1 MAEQRRK
8 LVRLAVLEELRVSYG
23 IKVKSGS
30 CMEVAKQPGAVA
42 TESKIF
48 GIPFHELPQSLVP
61 EYGYIPSFL
70 VDTCEYL
77 EEHIHTEGLFRKS
90 GSLVRLKAL
99 KGKLDQGENCLSA
112 ALPCDVAGLLKQFFR
127 ELPEP
132 ILPPHLQEGLF
143 KAQQL
148 GNEKKTATVL
158 LSCLMADGT
167 IEALRYFFS
176 FLRSVSLR
184 SNENRMD
191 SSNLAVIFAPNLLHS
206 NENEKMSA
214 STEKKIRLQA
224 AVVQTLIDHAAE
236 IGQVPEFILEKLPAM
251 LGVDAFQSTPS
262 LWGHEGG
269 ENESPSECKKRR
281 HRSVG
286 VLSSVTPVVL
296 TPSTKRKLPPDCSQ
310 GLSSK
315 KRRSFK
321 HSFAFELLPSSIFN
335 SSSTP
340 ASVQF
345 EASPSVSLESSQ
357 TSLSPSTGG
366 ENHLPST
373 GNRRSKRHA
382 SKKLYRAESGKTG
395 CFSPKI
401 SRKEM
406 VRRSLRLKFG
416 LGKSNREMNIV
427 SGCAVGN
434 RLENIGR
441 RLASQQGLES
451 RIECGKRGV
460 LFSPCINEKFPKKG
474 SKNVSK
480 SEENLLTPKCHDKV
494 VHRMSWNS
502 ATVMHPQAINKNEGV
517 LPGHPET
524 GAVFSES
531 VLMFGKPAVVPDE
544 FKSTTVSKQDNSLE
558 LLLCEAESDSTAETL
573 LKVKQA
579 FSVSGSSHNL
589 TGGTKSSF
597 LDVAG
602 KTLCL
607 TGLSPEK
614 ELLAE
619 KISENLASTKSG
631 ELPYQFNQSYAI
643 DKQQSK
649 KDEMKVLEKRNFKTS
664 IEIELQVPKP
674 DIKNVTELP
683 VPQVLAREDKLTIQ
697 SSSSKDGL
705 NKLNSSGREEEIELT
720 YSQAAENCMVECF
733 NSAEDTAK
741 LCVSGQLPTSQ
752 LPRSQNE
759 VGNQYVQAENSGKTL
774 TKISAVSDH
783 IQWFNKLSLNDPS
796 SASKTKPP
804 LKFQRTPVRQSVRR
818 INSLLEANRWPVS
831 SQQFKTG
838 DVGSPLV
845 KSSSYDSVLSSC
857 TEKPS
862 KNSMTW
868 LLRSESMYDEVSVAH
883 KQLDLTSKSC
893 RRPLNPLDK
902 PDVSVRTTGIHEQKA
917 TVHPSKSVLEDLT
930 NHETV
935 KSSLKVNA
943 NISITAS
950 RRGKI
955 KVTTRMTTSLFYN
968 MIFLLAFGLA
978 SAFSHSPR
986 TPDRVSEADIQRLL
1000 HGVMEQLGIAR
1011 PRVEYPAHQAMNL
1024 VGPQSIEGGAH
1035 EGLQHLGPYGNIPNI
1050 VAELTGDNVPKDFS
1064 EDQGYPDPPNPCP
1077 IGKTVDD
1084 GCLENTPDTAE
1095 FSKEYQL
1102 HQHLF
1107 DPEHDY
1113 PNMGKWSKNL
1123 LFEKINGGP
1132 KRRKRSVNPYLQGQ
1146 RLDNVVAK
1154 KSVPHF
1160 SDEEKSPE

>member
-1 MAEQRRK
+1 
-8 LVRLAVLEELRVSYG
+8 G
-23 IKVKSGS
+23 
-30 CMEVAKQPGAVA
+30 
-42 TESKIF
+42 KIF
-48 GIPFHELPQSLVP
+48 GISFHALPQSLVP

-77 EEHIHTEGLFRKS
+77 EEHVHTEGLFRKS

-99 KGKLDQGENCLSA
+99 KSKLDQGENCLSA

-143 KAQQL
+143 KAQEL

-158 LSCLMADGT
+158 LSCLMADRT
-167 IEALRYFFS
+167 IEALRYFFN
-176 FLRSVSLR
+176 FLRTVSLR

-224 AVVQTLIDHAAE
+224 AVVQTLIDHAVE
-236 IGQVPEFILEKLPAM
+236 IGQVPEFILEKIPAM

-262 LWGHEGG
+262 LWGHEDS

-296 TPSTKRKLPPDCSQ
+296 TPSTKRKLPTDCSQ

-321 HSFAFELLPSSIFN
+321 HSFAFELLPSSIF
-335 SSSTP
+335 SSGSTP

-345 EASPSVSLESSQ
+345 EASPCVSLESSQ
-357 TSLSPSTGG
+357 TSSPSTGG
-366 ENHLPST
+366 ENHLSST

-382 SKKLYRAESGKTG
+382 NKKLYRAESGKTG

-427 SGCAVGN
+427 SGCAVGS
-434 RLENIGR
+434 RSENIGR

-451 RIECGKRGV
+451 RTEHAKRGV
-460 LFSPCINEKFPKKG
+460 FFSPCVNEKFPKKG

-480 SEENLLTPKCHDKV
+480 SEENLLTPKYHDKV

-502 ATVMHPQAINKNEGV
+502 PTVMDSQVISRNERI
-517 LPGHPET
+517 LPGHPEM
-524 GAVFSES
+524 GIGSSES
-531 VLMFGKPAVVPDE
+531 VLIFGKPPVVPDE
-544 FKSTTVSKQDNSLE
+544 FKSTTVSKQENGLE
-558 LLLCEAESDSTAETL
+558 LLLCEEESNSTAETL

-579 FSVSGSSHNL
+579 FSASGSNL
-589 TGGTKSSF
+589 HDLIGDTKSSF
-597 LDVAG
+597 SDVAG
-602 KTLCL
+602 ETVNETLCL
-607 TGLSPEK
+607 KGLSPEK

-619 KISENLASTKSG
+619 EVSENLANRKSRDM
-631 ELPYQFNQSYAI
+631 LQQFNQSYAV

-649 KDEMKVLEKRNFKTS
+649 KDEIKVLEKRNFKTS

-683 VPQVLAREDKLTIQ
+683 VPRVPAREDKLTVQ
-697 SSSSKDGL
+697 SSSSKDDL
-705 NKLNSSGREEEIELT
+705 NKLDSLIRKEEIELT
-720 YSQAAENCMVECF
+720 HSQTAENCLVKCCNLE
-733 NSAEDTAK
+733 EDTAE
-741 LCVSGQLPTSQ
+741 LSVVAQLPTTSQ
-752 LPRSQNE
+752 LPKSQNE
-759 VGNQYVQAENSGKTL
+759 VGDQYLQAENSAKTL
-774 TKISAVSDH
+774 TKTSTVSDHGKVSDH

-818 INSLLEANRWPVS
+818 INSLLEANRRSVS
-831 SQQFKTG
+831 SQLLKAS

-845 KSSSYDSVLSSC
+845 KSLSYDSALFSC

-862 KNSMTW
+862 KNSVA
-868 LLRSESMYDEVSVAH
+868 LPLRSESTYDQVSISH
-883 KQLDLTSKSC
+883 KQVDLTSKSRC
-893 RRPLNPLDK
+893 RLLNPSDK
-902 PDVSVRTTGIHEQKA
+902 PDVSARTAGIHEQKA

-943 NISITAS
+943 NI
-950 RRGKI
+950 
-955 KVTTRMTTSLFYN
+955 
-968 MIFLLAFGLA
+968 
-978 SAFSHSPR
+978 
-986 TPDRVSEADIQRLL
+986 
-1000 HGVMEQLGIAR
+1000 
-1011 PRVEYPAHQAMNL
+1011 
-1024 VGPQSIEGGAH
+1024 
-1035 EGLQHLGPYGNIPNI
+1035 NIPGAAPEKTTI
-1050 VAELTGDNVPKDFS
+1050 TRSASGRERVRYRGSPK
-1064 EDQGYPDPPNPCP
+1064 NPISKVKLLP
-1077 IGKTVDD
+1077 TAKPVD
-1084 GCLENTPDTAE
+1084 L
-1095 FSKEYQL
+1095 
-1102 HQHLF
+1102 
-1107 DPEHDY
+1107 
-1113 PNMGKWSKNL
+1113 
-1123 LFEKINGGP
+1123 
-1132 KRRKRSVNPYLQGQ
+1132 
-1146 RLDNVVAK
+1146 
-1154 KSVPHF
+1154 
-1160 SDEEKSPE
+1160 

>member
-1 MAEQRRK
+1 
-8 LVRLAVLEELRVSYG
+8 G
-23 IKVKSGS
+23 
-30 CMEVAKQPGAVA
+30 
-42 TESKIF
+42 KIF
-48 GIPFHELPQSLVP
+48 GISFHALPQSLVP

-77 EEHIHTEGLFRKS
+77 EEHVHTEGLFRKS

-99 KGKLDQGENCLSA
+99 KSKLDQGENCLSA

-158 LSCLMADGT
+158 LSCLMADRT
-167 IEALRYFFS
+167 IEALRYFFN
-176 FLRSVSLR
+176 FLRTVSLR

-236 IGQVPEFILEKLPAM
+236 IGQVPEFILEKIPAM

-262 LWGHEGG
+262 LWGHEDS

-296 TPSTKRKLPPDCSQ
+296 TPSTKRKLPTDCSQ

-345 EASPSVSLESSQ
+345 EASPCVSLESSQ

-434 RLENIGR
+434 RSEHIGR

-451 RIECGKRGV
+451 RTECAKRDV
-460 LFSPCINEKFPKKG
+460 LFSPCVNEKFPKKG

-502 ATVMHPQAINKNEGV
+502 PAVTDSQAISR
-517 LPGHPET
+517 HPEM
-524 GAVFSES
+524 GISSSES
-531 VLMFGKPAVVPDE
+531 VLIFGKPPVVPDE

-558 LLLCEAESDSTAETL
+558 LLLCEEESNSTAETL

-579 FSVSGSSHNL
+579 FSASGSNLHNL
-589 TGGTKSSF
+589 IGDTKSSF
-597 LDVAG
+597 SDVAG
-602 KTLCL
+602 ETLNKTLSL

-614 ELLAE
+614 ELVAE
-619 KISENLASTKSG
+619 EVSENPANTKSR
-631 ELPYQFNQSYAI
+631 ELFHQFNQSYTI

-649 KDEMKVLEKRNFKTS
+649 KDEIKVSEKRNFKTS

-674 DIKNVTELP
+674 DTKNVTELP
-683 VPQVLAREDKLTIQ
+683 VPQMLAREDTLTVQ
-697 SSSSKDGL
+697 NSSSKDDL
-705 NKLNSSGREEEIELT
+705 NKLDSFGRKAEIELT
-720 YSQAAENCMVECF
+720 HSQTAENCIVKCCNLE
-733 NSAEDTAK
+733 EDTAK
-741 LCVSGQLPTSQ
+741 LSVAGQLPTSQ
-752 LPRSQNE
+752 LPKSQHE
-759 VGNQYVQAENSGKTL
+759 VGNQYLQAENSDKTL
-774 TKISAVSDH
+774 TKTSTVSDHGKVSDH

-796 SASKTKPP
+796 STSKTKPP

-818 INSLLEANRWPVS
+818 MNSLLEAKRRSVS
-831 SQQFKTG
+831 SQLLKAS

-845 KSSSYDSVLSSC
+845 KSLSYDSALFSR

-862 KNSMTW
+862 KNSMA
-868 LLRSESMYDEVSVAH
+868 LPLRSESTYDQVSISH

-893 RRPLNPLDK
+893 CWPLNPSDK
-902 PDVSVRTTGIHEQKA
+902 PDVCVRTAGIHEQKA

-943 NISITAS
+943 NINIPGAVPEKST
-950 RRGKI
+950 
-955 KVTTRMTTSLFYN
+955 TTRSAPGKERVRYRGSPKN
-968 MIFLLAFGLA
+968 PISKVKLLPTAK
-978 SAFSHSPR
+978 P
-986 TPDRVSEADIQRLL
+986 
-1000 HGVMEQLGIAR
+1000 
-1011 PRVEYPAHQAMNL
+1011 
-1024 VGPQSIEGGAH
+1024 
-1035 EGLQHLGPYGNIPNI
+1035 
-1050 VAELTGDNVPKDFS
+1050 
-1064 EDQGYPDPPNPCP
+1064 
-1077 IGKTVDD
+1077 VD
-1084 GCLENTPDTAE
+1084 L
-1095 FSKEYQL
+1095 
-1102 HQHLF
+1102 
-1107 DPEHDY
+1107 
-1113 PNMGKWSKNL
+1113 
-1123 LFEKINGGP
+1123 
-1132 KRRKRSVNPYLQGQ
+1132 
-1146 RLDNVVAK
+1146 
-1154 KSVPHF
+1154 
-1160 SDEEKSPE
+1160 

>member
-1 MAEQRRK
+1 MAEQRRR
-8 LVRLAVLEELRVSYG
+8 LVRLAVLEELRASYG
-23 IKVKSGS
+23 IKVKSGG
-30 CMEVAKQPGAVA
+30 CLAAAKQPGAA
-42 TESKIF
+42 AAEGKIF
-48 GIPFHELPQSLVP
+48 GIPFHALPQSLVP

-77 EEHIHTEGLFRKS
+77 EEHVHTEGLFRKS

-99 KGKLDQGENCLSA
+99 KSKLDQGENCLSA

-148 GNEKKTATVL
+148 GNETKTATML
-158 LSCLMADGT
+158 LSCLMADRT

-176 FLRSVSLR
+176 FLRTVSLR

-236 IGQVPEFILEKLPAM
+236 IGQAPEFILEKIPAM

-262 LWGHEGG
+262 LWGHEDS

-286 VLSSVTPVVL
+286 VLSVVTPVVL
-296 TPSTKRKLPPDCSQ
+296 TPSTKRKLPTDCSQ

-345 EASPSVSLESSQ
+345 DTSPCVSLESSQ
-357 TSLSPSTGG
+357 TSLSPSAGG
-366 ENHLPST
+366 ENHLFST

-416 LGKSNREMNIV
+416 LGKSNREINIV

-434 RLENIGR
+434 RSENIGR

-451 RIECGKRGV
+451 RTECAKQDAF
-460 LFSPCINEKFPKKG
+460 FSPCVNEKFPKKG

-480 SEENLLTPKCHDKV
+480 SEENLLTPKCHNKV
-494 VHRMSWNS
+494 VHRMSWS
-502 ATVMHPQAINKNEGV
+502 SPTVRDSQGISRNEGI
-517 LPGHPET
+517 LPGHPEM
-524 GAVFSES
+524 GIGSS
-531 VLMFGKPAVVPDE
+531 LIFGKPPVVPDE

-558 LLLCEAESDSTAETL
+558 LLLCEEESNSTAETL

-579 FSVSGSSHNL
+579 FSASGSNLHNL
-589 TGGTKSSF
+589 IGDTKLPFS
-597 LDVAG
+597 DVAG
-602 KTLCL
+602 ETLNETLCL
-607 TGLSPEK
+607 TGLSPKK

-619 KISENLASTKSG
+619 EVSENLVNTKSR
-631 ELPYQFNQSYAI
+631 ELLHQVNQSYAI

-649 KDEMKVLEKRNFKTS
+649 KDEIKVLEKKNFKTS
-664 IEIELQVPKP
+664 IEIELHVPKP
-674 DIKNVTELP
+674 GIKKVTELP
-683 VPQVLAREDKLTIQ
+683 VPQVLAREDKLTVQ
-697 SSSSKDGL
+697 NSSSKDDL
-705 NKLNSSGREEEIELT
+705 NKLDSFGRKEEVELT
-720 YSQAAENCMVECF
+720 HSQTAENCVVKCCNLE
-733 NSAEDTAK
+733 EDTTK
-741 LCVSGQLPTSQ
+741 LSVAGQLPTLQ
-752 LPRSQNE
+752 LPKSQNE
-759 VGNQYVQAENSGKTL
+759 VGNQYLQAENSDKTL
-774 TKISAVSDH
+774 TKTSTVSDHGKVSDH

-818 INSLLEANRWPVS
+818 MNSLLEANRRSVS
-831 SQQFKTG
+831 SQLLKAS

-845 KSSSYDSVLSSC
+845 KSFSYDSALFSC

-862 KNSMTW
+862 KNSVA
-868 LLRSESMYDEVSVAH
+868 LPLRSESTYDQVSASY
-883 KQLDLTSKSC
+883 KRLDLTSKSC
-893 RRPLNPLDK
+893 CRPLNPSDK
-902 PDVSVRTTGIHEQKA
+902 PDVSVRTAGIHEQKA

-943 NISITAS
+943 NI
-950 RRGKI
+950 
-955 KVTTRMTTSLFYN
+955 
-968 MIFLLAFGLA
+968 
-978 SAFSHSPR
+978 
-986 TPDRVSEADIQRLL
+986 
-1000 HGVMEQLGIAR
+1000 
-1011 PRVEYPAHQAMNL
+1011 
-1024 VGPQSIEGGAH
+1024 
-1035 EGLQHLGPYGNIPNI
+1035 NIPG
-1050 VAELTGDNVPKDFS
+1050 AAP
-1064 EDQGYPDPPNPCP
+1064 
-1077 IGKTVDD
+1077 
-1084 GCLENTPDTAE
+1084 
-1095 FSKEYQL
+1095 
-1102 HQHLF
+1102 
-1107 DPEHDY
+1107 
-1113 PNMGKWSKNL
+1113 
-1123 LFEKINGGP
+1123 
-1132 KRRKRSVNPYLQGQ
+1132 
-1146 RLDNVVAK
+1146 
-1154 KSVPHF
+1154 
-1160 SDEEKSPE
+1160 EKSTITRSTPGKERIRYRGSPKNPISKVKLLPTAKPVDL

>member
-1 MAEQRRK
+1 
-8 LVRLAVLEELRVSYG
+8 G
-23 IKVKSGS
+23 
-30 CMEVAKQPGAVA
+30 
-42 TESKIF
+42 KIF
-48 GIPFHELPQSLVP
+48 GISFHALPQSLVP

-70 VDTCEYL
+70 VDSCEYL
-77 EEHIHTEGLFRKS
+77 EQHIHTEGLFRKS

-99 KGKLDQGENCLSA
+99 KSKLDQGENCLSA

-132 ILPPHLQEGLF
+132 ILPPHLQEGLL

-158 LSCLMADGT
+158 LSCLMADRT
-167 IEALRYFFS
+167 IEALRYFFN
-176 FLRSVSLR
+176 FLRAVSLR

-236 IGQVPEFILEKLPAM
+236 IGQVPEFILEKIPAM
-251 LGVDAFQSTPS
+251 LGVDTFQSTPS
-262 LWGHEGG
+262 LWGHEDS

-296 TPSTKRKLPPDCSQ
+296 TPSTKRKLPTDCSQ
-310 GLSSK
+310 GMSSK

-345 EASPSVSLESSQ
+345 EASPCMSLESSQ

-434 RLENIGR
+434 RSENIGR

-451 RIECGKRGV
+451 RTECAKRDV
-460 LFSPCINEKFPKKG
+460 LFSPCVNEKFLKKG

-480 SEENLLTPKCHDKV
+480 SEENFLTPKRHDKV
-494 VHRMSWNS
+494 VHRMSWN
-502 ATVMHPQAINKNEGV
+502 K
-517 LPGHPET
+517 
-524 GAVFSES
+524 S
-531 VLMFGKPAVVPDE
+531 VLVFGKPPVVPDE

-558 LLLCEAESDSTAETL
+558 LLLCEDESTSTAETL

-579 FSVSGSSHNL
+579 FSASGSNRHNL
-589 TGGTKSSF
+589 IGDTKSSF
-597 LDVAG
+597 SDVAG
-602 KTLCL
+602 ETLNETLCL
-607 TGLSPEK
+607 TGLSLEK
-614 ELLAE
+614 ELLAQE
-619 KISENLASTKSG
+619 VSGNLANTKSR
-631 ELPYQFNQSYAI
+631 ELLHQFNQSYAI
-643 DKQQSK
+643 DNQQSK
-649 KDEMKVLEKRNFKTS
+649 KDEIKVMEKRNFKTS

-683 VPQVLAREDKLTIQ
+683 VPQVLAREDKLTVQ
-697 SSSSKDGL
+697 NSSSKDNL
-705 NKLNSSGREEEIELT
+705 NKSDSFGRKEGIELKHSHT
-720 YSQAAENCMVECF
+720 AENCMVKCCNLE
-733 NSAEDTAK
+733 EDAAK
-741 LCVSGQLPTSQ
+741 LSVAGQLPTSQ
-752 LPRSQNE
+752 LPKSQNE
-759 VGNQYVQAENSGKTL
+759 AGNQYLQAENSDKTL
-774 TKISAVSDH
+774 TKTSTVSDRGKVSDH
-783 IQWFNKLSLNDPS
+783 ILWFNKLSLNDPS

-818 INSLLEANRWPVS
+818 MNSLLEANRRSVS
-831 SQQFKTG
+831 SQLLKAS

-845 KSSSYDSVLSSC
+845 KSLSYDSALFSC

-862 KNSMTW
+862 KNSVA
-868 LLRSESMYDEVSVAH
+868 LPLKRESMYDQVSVSH

-893 RRPLNPLDK
+893 CRPLNPSDK
-902 PDVSVRTTGIHEQKA
+902 PDVSVRTAGIHEQKV

-935 KSSLKVNA
+935 KSSLRVNA
-943 NISITAS
+943 NI
-950 RRGKI
+950 
-955 KVTTRMTTSLFYN
+955 
-968 MIFLLAFGLA
+968 
-978 SAFSHSPR
+978 
-986 TPDRVSEADIQRLL
+986 
-1000 HGVMEQLGIAR
+1000 
-1011 PRVEYPAHQAMNL
+1011 
-1024 VGPQSIEGGAH
+1024 
-1035 EGLQHLGPYGNIPNI
+1035 NIPG
-1050 VAELTGDNVPKDFS
+1050 AAP
-1064 EDQGYPDPPNPCP
+1064 
-1077 IGKTVDD
+1077 
-1084 GCLENTPDTAE
+1084 
-1095 FSKEYQL
+1095 
-1102 HQHLF
+1102 
-1107 DPEHDY
+1107 
-1113 PNMGKWSKNL
+1113 
-1123 LFEKINGGP
+1123 
-1132 KRRKRSVNPYLQGQ
+1132 
-1146 RLDNVVAK
+1146 
-1154 KSVPHF
+1154 
-1160 SDEEKSPE
+1160 EKSTLRRSAPGKERVRYRGSPKNPISKVKLLPTAKPVDL

>member
-1 MAEQRRK
+1 
-8 LVRLAVLEELRVSYG
+8 G
-23 IKVKSGS
+23 
-30 CMEVAKQPGAVA
+30 
-42 TESKIF
+42 KIF
-48 GIPFHELPQSLVP
+48 GISFHALPQSLVP

-77 EEHIHTEGLFRKS
+77 EEHVHTEGLFRKS

-99 KGKLDQGENCLSA
+99 KSKLDQGENCLSS

-132 ILPPHLQEGLF
+132 ILPLHLQEGLF

-158 LSCLMADGT
+158 LSCLMADRT
-167 IEALRYFFS
+167 IEALRYFFN
-176 FLRSVSLR
+176 FLRTVSLR
-184 SNENRMD
+184 SVENRMD

-236 IGQVPEFILEKLPAM
+236 IGQVPEFILEKIPAM
-251 LGVDAFQSTPS
+251 LGVDTFQSTPS
-262 LWGHEGG
+262 LWGPEDS

-296 TPSTKRKLPPDCSQ
+296 TPSTKRKLPTDCSQ

-345 EASPSVSLESSQ
+345 EASPCVSFESSQ

-366 ENHLPST
+366 ENHLSST

-416 LGKSNREMNIV
+416 LGKSNREMNTV

-434 RLENIGR
+434 RSENIGR

-451 RIECGKRGV
+451 KTECAKRDL
-460 LFSPCINEKFPKKG
+460 LFSPCLNEKFPKKG

-480 SEENLLTPKCHDKV
+480 SEENLLTPKCQAKA

-502 ATVMHPQAINKNEGV
+502 PTVTYSQAISRNEGI
-517 LPGHPET
+517 LPGCPET
-524 GAVFSES
+524 GIGSSES
-531 VLMFGKPAVVPDE
+531 VLIFGKPPVVPDE
-544 FKSTTVSKQDNSLE
+544 FKSTTVNKQEKSLE
-558 LLLCEAESDSTAETL
+558 LLLSEEGSNSTAETL

-579 FSVSGSSHNL
+579 FSASGSNLHNL
-589 TGGTKSSF
+589 IGDTKSSF
-597 LDVAG
+597 SDVAG
-602 KTLCL
+602 ETLNETLCL

-619 KISENLASTKSG
+619 EVSENLAHTKSR
-631 ELPYQFNQSYAI
+631 ELLHQLNQSYAI

-649 KDEMKVLEKRNFKTS
+649 KDDDKVLEKRNFKTS

-674 DIKNVTELP
+674 DVKNVTELP
-683 VPQVLAREDKLTIQ
+683 VPQVLAREEKLTVQ
-697 SSSSKDGL
+697 NSSSKDDL
-705 NKLNSSGREEEIELT
+705 NKLDSFGRKEEIELT
-720 YSQAAENCMVECF
+720 HPQAADHCTVKCCNLE
-733 NSAEDTAK
+733 EDTAK
-741 LCVSGQLPTSQ
+741 LSVAGQLPTSQ
-752 LPRSQNE
+752 LPKSQNE
-759 VGNQYVQAENSGKTL
+759 VGNQYLQAENSDKTL
-774 TKISAVSDH
+774 TKTSTVSDHGKVSDH
-783 IQWFNKLSLNDPS
+783 IQWFNKLSLHDSS
-796 SASKTKPP
+796 SASKAKLP

-818 INSLLEANRWPVS
+818 MNSLLEANRRSVS
-831 SQQFKTG
+831 SQLLKAS

-845 KSSSYDSVLSSC
+845 KSLSYDSALSC

-862 KNSMTW
+862 KNSVG
-868 LLRSESMYDEVSVAH
+868 LPLRSESTYDQVPISH
-883 KQLDLTSKSC
+883 KQLELTSKSC
-893 RRPLNPLDK
+893 CRPLNPSDK
-902 PDVSVRTTGIHEQKA
+902 PDVSVRTAGIHEQKA

-935 KSSLKVNA
+935 KSGLKVNA
-943 NISITAS
+943 NI
-950 RRGKI
+950 
-955 KVTTRMTTSLFYN
+955 
-968 MIFLLAFGLA
+968 
-978 SAFSHSPR
+978 
-986 TPDRVSEADIQRLL
+986 
-1000 HGVMEQLGIAR
+1000 
-1011 PRVEYPAHQAMNL
+1011 
-1024 VGPQSIEGGAH
+1024 
-1035 EGLQHLGPYGNIPNI
+1035 NIPG
-1050 VAELTGDNVPKDFS
+1050 AAP
-1064 EDQGYPDPPNPCP
+1064 
-1077 IGKTVDD
+1077 
-1084 GCLENTPDTAE
+1084 
-1095 FSKEYQL
+1095 
-1102 HQHLF
+1102 
-1107 DPEHDY
+1107 
-1113 PNMGKWSKNL
+1113 
-1123 LFEKINGGP
+1123 
-1132 KRRKRSVNPYLQGQ
+1132 
-1146 RLDNVVAK
+1146 
-1154 KSVPHF
+1154 
-1160 SDEEKSPE
+1160 EKSSVARSAPGKERIRYRGSPKNPIAKVKLLPTAKPVDL